1 MRNLSPFTMIV
12 AKNYS
17 QSEVDNTVMDVLH
30 DMEHELT
37 AEINDF
43 MEAVS

>member
-12 AKNYS
+12 AKNYT

-30 DMEHELT
+30 DMEHELS
-37 AEINDF
+37 AEIVEF
-43 MEAVS
+43 AKAVE